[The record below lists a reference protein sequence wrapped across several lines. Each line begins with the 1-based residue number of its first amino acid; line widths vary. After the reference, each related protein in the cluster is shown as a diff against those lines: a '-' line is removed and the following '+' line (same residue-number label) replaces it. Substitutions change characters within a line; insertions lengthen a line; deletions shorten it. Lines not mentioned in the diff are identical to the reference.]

1 MSRAIRRTAD
11 GAGPSAARLGNR
23 RPNIMM
29 ALIATSVLVSA
40 SFAGAGNG
48 QAATTAP
55 TTTRPATPLI
65 TKTHLSHVV
74 IPAVGGTTT
83 LRISVRNAK
92 TCWFVGMSGL
102 KIPSAHQNCAKGTAS
117 ATAEISPND
126 SVQLGHLHITA
137 WAAGS
142 VGAAGS
148 AGAAGNA
155 GAAVSV
161 TVYFLQSGLNALVVT
176 TKTLKTAQVA
186 KRYSLQL
193 DAKGG
198 RGPYTWRLAAGE
210 LPVGLSLTPRGLL
223 SGSPTIPGAFPISL
237 QVSDASRPAPLSVSV
252 QLILTIAPKHL
263 LVTTEHLPGG
273 VASSLY
279 TASLA
284 ATGGV
289 APYSWELASG
299 QLPPGLSLAPSGAL
313 SGTPTARGDFRFY
326 VQVSDS
332 AQPAQT
338 VHAALSIKVTETY
351 ITDKTRSLPG
361 CTTGSAVSITLVAT
375 GGIAPYTWAI
385 SSGELPSG
393 VTLGSTGTL
402 SGSATVAG
410 TYKFRVKITDSSSIP
425 QTLVVPYTLVVAAVP
440 LAITTDKLP
449 GASIQSP
456 YSATLIATGGT
467 GPYSWGIASGQLP
480 PGITLSAAG
489 ALAGTPT
496 QVGVFSVS
504 VKVTDSSPRP
514 QTATIAYKLI
524 VAPQPLLVA
533 TTALPGATVHSPY
546 VASLT
551 ASGGTSPF
559 TWRIVSGHLPAG
571 VTMTSAGNLA
581 GVPKATPGTYP
592 ITVQVTDSSPIVQRT
607 AAPLALVVGNNVVNW
622 SGYVRSGLF
631 TSVTGTF
638 IVPGVSPGQDDIVPA
653 AASEWVGLDGVT
665 NAGFI
670 RAGVTEVDP
679 ITGES
684 YCRPASTGAG
694 CIYPWWEVSPGATQ
708 PTPIIMTVNAGDS
721 ITVTIFQIKGDT
733 WAITLADNTSG
744 QNFRAEESYSGP
756 GATAED
762 IVDAPASVPTTIAP
776 AGSSGSTSTTPGKN
790 MTEAIGA
797 LGAYSPAVPFTNL
810 HTVGTAKST
819 AAVLLVQHGVQVST
833 PSVFTTAGFSVAYG
847 SIVPP
852 AP

>member
-1 MSRAIRRTAD
+1 MI
-11 GAGPSAARLGNR
+11 GPEKGPTAARLGNR

-29 ALIATSVLVSA
+29 VLIAASVLLSA
-40 SFAGAGNG
+40 FFAGAGSG
-48 QAATTAP
+48 QAATTP
-55 TTTRPATPLI
+55 PTPLI

-83 LRISVRNAK
+83 LRIGVRNAK
-92 TCWFVGMSGL
+92 TCWFVGVTGL
-102 KIPSAHQNCAKGTAS
+102 SIPSAHQNCANGTAA
-117 ATAEISPND
+117 ATADISPSD
-126 SVQLGHLHITA
+126 SVQLAHLQITA

-142 VGAAGS
+142 VGAA
-148 AGAAGNA
+148 
-155 GAAVSV
+155 VSV
-161 TVYFLQSGLNALVVT
+161 TVYLLQSGLPVLVVT
-176 TKTLKTAQVA
+176 TKTLKAAQVA
-186 KRYSLQL
+186 KHYSVQL

-237 QVSDASRPAPLSVSV
+237 QVSDASRPEPLSVAV
-252 QLILTIAPKHL
+252 QLALTIAPKHL
-263 LVTTEHLPGG
+263 LVTTKRLPGG
-273 VASSLY
+273 VATSLY

-299 QLPPGLSLAPSGAL
+299 QLPPGLSLASSGAL

-326 VQVSDS
+326 VQVTDA

-338 VHAALSIKVTETY
+338 VRAALSIRVTETY
-351 ITDKTRSLPG
+351 INDKTRSLPG
-361 CTTGSAVSITLVAT
+361 CTIGSPLSVTLVAT

-385 SSGELPSG
+385 SSGQLPAG
-393 VTLGSTGTL
+393 VTLGSTGALGGTP
-402 SGSATVAG
+402 TVAG
-410 TYKFRVKITDSSSIP
+410 TYKFRVKITDSSSVP

-449 GASIQSP
+449 GASIQSA

-467 GPYSWGIASGQLP
+467 APYSWGIASGQLP
-480 PGITLSAAG
+480 PGITLSATG
-489 ALAGTPT
+489 SLAGTPT
-496 QVGVFSVS
+496 RVGVFSVS

-514 QTATIAYKLI
+514 QTATIAYELI

-571 VTMTSAGNLA
+571 ITMSSAGNLS
-581 GVPKATPGTYP
+581 GVPTATPGTYP
-592 ITVQVTDSSPIVQRT
+592 ITVQVSDSSPIVQRT
-607 AAPLALVVGNNVVNW
+607 TAPLALVVGNSPLNW
-622 SGYVRSGLF
+622 SGYIHSGLF
-631 TSVTGTF
+631 SSVTGTF
-638 IVPGVSPGQDDIVPA
+638 VVPGVTAGQDDIVPA

-665 NAGFI
+665 NAGLFI

-679 ITGES
+679 STGEG
-684 YCRPASTGAG
+684 YCSPPPPGVS
-694 CIYPWWEVSPGATQ
+694 CIYPWWEVSPGAAQPTPGAAQ

-721 ITVTIFQIKGDT
+721 ITVTIFQIKGNT

-744 QNFRAEESYSGP
+744 QNFRAEETYSGR

-762 IVDAPASVPTTIAP
+762 IVDAPASVPYTTAP
-776 AGSSGSTSTTPGKN
+776 ATSSSSTSTTTGTQ

-797 LGAYSPAVPFTNL
+797 LADYSPAVPFTNL